1 MNDTAKPS
9 VDYRARYEQLLNE
22 FSALETSEQRQQHLL
37 RALLGRVLFAIDK
50 AYPALA
56 GQAQALRDLMRKTGD
71 GPLPLG
77 KLQPGIEALT
87 EAIRLEE
94 ARDLTPTMAEQA
106 AGDGADDGRTEQ
118 AAVREFL
125 PLLLERIAFTDAL
138 EARRA
143 KLLELIDDPRDGTLN
158 SILIDRAA
166 CLINDMRR
174 ALENEKTELTEF
186 LQQLTDALRE
196 IDQHTQSNLGD
207 IEHQRA
213 AHQALGKAVT
223 EQVTDIDQTVAD
235 ATDLAELKKAVRARI
250 ARISEHIDRFRQA
263 EESRLSQVEQ
273 ENEAMRAR
281 IEKLEQNR
289 AILQEQ
295 LVASTQRMLRD
306 TLTGLPNRL
315 AFDERLAL
323 EVARMRRE
331 GTPLCLAIWDIDH
344 FKRVNDTYGHQAGD
358 KALIVVGKTLHHLI
372 RDVDMAARYGGEEF
386 VMLLPRANL
395 QQAFVV
401 LERIREKI
409 AETPFRFKDQPLK
422 ITLSCGVAEFG
433 TSEDSE
439 SVMARADEALYRAKG
454 NGRNRTEMALH

>member
-1 MNDTAKPS
+1 MNDTAKPTT
-9 VDYRARYEQLLNE
+9 DYRARYEQLLSD
-22 FSALETSEQRQQHLL
+22 FSTLEITEQRQQQLL

-56 GQAQALRDLMRKTGD
+56 SQAQTLRDLMRQTGD
-71 GPLPLG
+71 APLPLA

-87 EAIRLEE
+87 EAIRREE
-94 ARDLTPTMAEQA
+94 ARDLTPDPSEQTPEEGSDA
-106 AGDGADDGRTEQ
+106 RTEQ

-125 PLLLERIAFTDAL
+125 PLLLERIAFTDVM
-138 EARRA
+138 ESRRA
-143 KLLELIDDPRDGTLN
+143 KLLELIDDPRDRTLN

-166 CLINDMRR
+166 CLINEMRR
-174 ALENEKTELTEF
+174 ALESEKSELAEF

-196 IDQHTQSNLGD
+196 IDQHTTANLGD
-207 IEHQRA
+207 IQTQRA
-213 AHQALGKAVT
+213 AHDALDKAVT
-223 EQVTDIDQTVAD
+223 EQVSDIDQTVAD
-235 ATDLAELKKAVRARI
+235 ATDLVDLKKAVRARI
-250 ARISEHIDRFRQA
+250 ARISEHIDRFRQT
-263 EESRLSQVEQ
+263 EESRLNQVEQ
-273 ENEAMRAR
+273 ENEAMRER
-281 IEKLEQNR
+281 IQKLEQNR
-289 AILQEQ
+289 ATLQEQ

-331 GTPLCLAIWDIDH
+331 KTPLCLAIWDIDH

-358 KALIVVGKTLHHLI
+358 KALIVVAKSLNHLI
-372 RDVDMAARYGGEEF
+372 RDVDLAARYGGEEF
-386 VMLLPRANL
+386 VMILPRANL

-409 AETPFRFKDQPLK
+409 ADTPFRFKDQPLQ

-433 TSEDSE
+433 ANEDAE
-439 SVMARADEALYRAKG
+439 AVMTRADEALYRAKG
-454 NGRNRTEMALH
+454 NGRNRTEMAPN

>member
-1 MNDTAKPS
+1 MSDTAKPS
-9 VDYRARYEQLLNE
+9 VDYRARYEQLLSE
-22 FSALETSEQRQQHLL
+22 FSALETTEQRQQQLL

-50 AYPALA
+50 AYPNLA
-56 GQAQALRDLMRKTGD
+56 SKAQALRDLMRQTGD
-71 GPLPLG
+71 APLPLD

-94 ARDLTPTMAEQA
+94 ARNLTPDPHEQA
-106 AGDGADDGRTEQ
+106 VTEDPEARTEK

-125 PLLLERIAFTDAL
+125 PLLLERIAFTDL
-138 EARRA
+138 MEARRA
-143 KLLELIDDPRDGTLN
+143 KLLEIINDPRDTTLN

-166 CLINDMRR
+166 CLINEMRR
-174 ALENEKTELTEF
+174 ALENEKSELAEF

-196 IDQHTQSNLGD
+196 IDQHTQLNLGD
-207 IEHQRA
+207 IQNQRA
-213 AHQALGKAVT
+213 AHDALNKAVT
-223 EQVTDIDQTVAD
+223 AQVTDIDQTVD
-235 ATDLAELKKAVRARI
+235 KATDLAELKKAVRARI
-250 ARISEHIDRFRQA
+250 ARISEHIDRFRQT
-263 EESRLSQVEQ
+263 EEARMTEVEE

-281 IEKLEQNR
+281 IQKLEQSR
-289 AILQEQ
+289 ASLQEQ
-295 LVASTQRMLRD
+295 LEASTQRMLRD

-315 AFDERLAL
+315 AFDERLSL

-409 AETPFRFKDQPLK
+409 AATPFRFKDQPLK
-422 ITLSCGVAEFG
+422 ITLSCGVAEFAPE
-433 TSEDSE
+433 EDSE
-439 SVMARADEALYRAKG
+439 AVMARADEALYRAKG
-454 NGRNRTEMALH
+454 KGRNRTEMALR